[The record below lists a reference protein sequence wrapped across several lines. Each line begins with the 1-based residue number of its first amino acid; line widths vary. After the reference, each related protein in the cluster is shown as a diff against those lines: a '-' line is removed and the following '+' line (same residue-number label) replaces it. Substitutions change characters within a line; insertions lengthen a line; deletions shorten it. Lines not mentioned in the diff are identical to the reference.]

1 MFTLIVQAAFVS
13 ENTSGISNFAISNA
27 TQGDVGDSGL
37 LKQEGRWKFSIFLRG
52 ELAAG

>member
-13 ENTSGISNFAISNA
+13 ENTGGISNFAISNA
-27 TQGDVGDSGL
+27 TQGDFWDSGL
-37 LKQEGRWKFSIFLRG
+37 LKQEGRWKFSIFPRG